1 MPILISV
8 LDLSSNNCLS
18 SIVSRVDDFLDKGK
32 FEYVMYIYVQ
42 TNSEEG
48 QLDQLLDSLTT

>member
-32 FEYVMYIYVQ
+32 FEYLA
-42 TNSEEG
+42 NS
-48 QLDQLLDSLTT
+48 QDNAMV